1 MISPAFQPNTTRLY
15 GVRVPSLPLG
25 PRLRSFVDIFL
36 VTREVEGQ
44 RELGVAA
51 RLSAAVVLLTLVER
65 DVPLQTE
72 LPFEGLLAYWADV
85 SPCTLAR
92 GAPSVLKP
100 LTPRPQLCW
109 GWELAVWKN
118 FSGL

>member
-1 MISPAFQPNTTRLY
+1 MISASFQPNTRLY

-51 RLSAAVVLLTLVER
+51 RLRAPVVFFALVER
-65 DVPLQTE
+65 DVPLQTK
-72 LPFEGLLAYWADV
+72 LPGLK
-85 SPCTLAR
+85 AR
-92 GAPSVLKP
+92 LSKILLQGNLFAPK
-100 LTPRPQLCW
+100 Q
-109 GWELAVWKN
+109 A
-118 FSGL
+118 

>member
-1 MISPAFQPNTTRLY
+1 MISASFQPNTRLY

-51 RLSAAVVLLTLVER
+51 RLCTAVVFLTLVER
-65 DVPLQTE
+65 DVPLKTE
-72 LPFEGLLAYWADV
+72 LPFEGLLAYWTDM
-85 SPCTLAR
+85 SPCTPAR

>member
-1 MISPAFQPNTTRLY
+1 MISAFHQPNTRLY

-51 RLSAAVVLLTLVER
+51 RLRAAVVLFALVER
-65 DVPLQTE
+65 DVPLQTK

-92 GAPSVLKP
+92 
-100 LTPRPQLCW
+100 
-109 GWELAVWKN
+109 
-118 FSGL
+118 

>member
-1 MISPAFQPNTTRLY
+1 MISASFQPNTRLY

-51 RLSAAVVLLTLVER
+51 RLGAAVVLFTLVER
-65 DVPLQTE
+65 DVPLQTK
-72 LPFEGLLAYWADV
+72 LPLEGLLAN
-85 SPCTLAR
+85 
-92 GAPSVLKP
+92 SVWS
-100 LTPRPQLCW
+100 LTQFL
-109 GWELAVWKN
+109 
-118 FSGL
+118 SGFFTQWMGY

>member
-1 MISPAFQPNTTRLY
+1 MISAFLQPNTRLY
-15 GVRVPSLPLG
+15 GVRVPNLRLG

-36 VTREVEGQ
+36 VTRQVEGQ

-51 RLSAAVVLLTLVER
+51 RLRTAVVFFTLVKR

-72 LPFEGLLAYWADV
+72 LTFESLLAYRADV

-92 GAPSVLKP
+92 
-100 LTPRPQLCW
+100 
-109 GWELAVWKN
+109 
-118 FSGL
+118 

>member
-1 MISPAFQPNTTRLY
+1 MISASFQPNTRLY

-51 RLSAAVVLLTLVER
+51 RLRAAVVLFALVER
-65 DVPLQTE
+65 DVPLQTK
-72 LPFEGLLAYWADV
+72 LPLEGLLAN
-85 SPCTLAR
+85 
-92 GAPSVLKP
+92 SVWS
-100 LTPRPQLCW
+100 LTQFL
-109 GWELAVWKN
+109 
-118 FSGL
+118 SGFFTQWMGY